1 MAVNAE
7 AVVAVTADAGAEAV
21 VAVTAGAKGF
31 GC

>member
-21 VAVTAGAKGF
+21 VAVTADAKGF